1 VQWQVHGYMVHY
13 VINYPTNSLVIRS
26 LFDFLKSKKTTEM
39 ENYFFY
45 IALALLA
52 FILFRRFMVNRK
64 ASETIKNMDSKN
76 LYLVDVREPAEFA
89 SGSVK
94 GAVNIPLGS
103 IQSRIKELKGKEN
116 IVVFCRS
123 GNRSSMAADILQKN
137 GISNVTNGGTWQNVA
152 NLIQP

>member
-1 VQWQVHGYMVHY
+1 
-13 VINYPTNSLVIRS
+13 
-26 LFDFLKSKKTTEM
+26 M

-45 IALALLA
+45 LALALLA

-64 ASETIKNMDSKN
+64 ASETIKNMNTKD

-89 SGSVK
+89 SGSAK

-103 IQSRIKELKGKEN
+103 IQSRINELKGKEN

-123 GNRSSMAADILQKN
+123 GNRSAMAADILEKN
-137 GISNVTNGGTWQNVA
+137 GIKNVTNGGTWQNVA
-152 NLIQP
+152 SLIEP